1 MCERIK
7 LYAYSQADFE
17 RRYFLVALRFRW
29 QTCIRHI
36 LTTLLDANLSVN
48 SRHEMDFVAIMVILQ
63 WPSSG
68 IQTEIDILSLVN
80 IETSH
85 SSSQSEILRHRP
97 GHAPGSLFILVTLS
111 VLLLH
116 KIRRLIYVY
125 FIAHFHYIGLIN
137 RCFQLLHFVCVLRV
151 CILLR
156 AFVVGNAES
165 SYINNKNFLDFRCRA
180 DIQVFF
186 NDNGKLLPI
195 RTVTCKCL

>member
-1 MCERIK
+1 
-7 LYAYSQADFE
+7 
-17 RRYFLVALRFRW
+17 
-29 QTCIRHI
+29 
-36 LTTLLDANLSVN
+36 
-48 SRHEMDFVAIMVILQ
+48 MVILQ

-195 RTVTCKCL
+195 RTVTCKCLWCNVLFYRNHIIGTAFLIEVWKSCRNCRWLLGFRMTMWYAIRDETNMSKWTEE